1 VPKKRSKLLKKKGS
15 MDITS
20 PKIPKSGVIAP
31 MVDNDSKTQT
41 HFNMTQD
48 PSILNPAERMDSP
61 FESSKSPLMPLP
73 FEASKSPFTDSKT
86 QVRNLRKKD
95 PQDEYLENIPRPTKI
110 KTFKVSNLNEDMD
123 RKQHGYAAHLSTV
136 MIHIH
141 GGGFVCMSSSSHQ
154 HYLIKWAKKLD
165 IPIFSIDY
173 RLAPEVK
180 TPVLAN
186 DCINAYLWILYF
198 VECVLGIQI
207 KNLILTGD
215 SAGGNI
221 TFVLTNWCI
230 ANGIR

>member
-1 VPKKRSKLLKKKGS
+1 VPKKPSKLLKKRES
-15 MDITS
+15 MNITS
-20 PKIPKSGVIAP
+20 PKISKSRIIAS
-31 MVDNDSKTQT
+31 MVDHESKTPS
-41 HFNMTQD
+41 HFNVTKD
-48 PSILNPAERMDSP
+48 PSILNPTGIM
-61 FESSKSPLMPLP
+61 ESP
-73 FEASKSPFTDSKT
+73 FEASKSPYLPSPFEDRKSPFMDSNIA
-86 QVRNLRKKD
+86 VPNLKKRD

-110 KTFKVSNLNEDMD
+110 KTFKVSNLNEEMD
-123 RKQHGYAAHLSTV
+123 RKQHAYAAHFSTV

-180 TPVLAN
+180 TPVLMN
-186 DCINAYLWILYF
+186 DCINAYLWILFF

-215 SAGGNI
+215 SAGGNM
-221 TFVLTNWCI
+221 TFV
-230 ANGIR
+230 